1 MIFKDFEHNVILYL
15 LIIIFIVN
23 LQSIYNDESPFANY
37 KKISFTF
44 LIMSI
49 IFVILII
56 MHIKKNKT
64 KKLFY
69 AKFFVESD
77 DDNDDSYENF
87 IVDNS
92 NGSDD
97 SDDSDDLKTDYEID
111 IFIEN

>member
-23 LQSIYNDESPFANY
+23 LLSIYNDESPFASY

-44 LIMSI
+44 LIMAI

-77 DDNDDSYENF
+77 DDCDDSYENF
-87 IVDNS
+87 IIDNS
-92 NGSDD
+92 ND
-97 SDDSDDLKTDYEID
+97 SDEGNEFDDLKTDYANE